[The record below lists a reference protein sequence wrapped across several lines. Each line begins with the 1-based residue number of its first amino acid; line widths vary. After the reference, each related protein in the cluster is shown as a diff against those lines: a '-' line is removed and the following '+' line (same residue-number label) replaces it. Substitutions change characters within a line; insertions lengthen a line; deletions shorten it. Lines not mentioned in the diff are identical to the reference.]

1 MRIMIA
7 SYLTPTTK
15 DWIKFF
21 TFINTGTYN
30 SQWMILDFNKFDKS
44 NFFKKKMDQENNFF
58 KY

>member
-1 MRIMIA
+1 MIA
-7 SYLTPTTK
+7 TYLTPTTK

-44 NFFKKKMDQENNFF
+44 KYLKKENGPREEFF
-58 KY
+58 